1 MLMILDDT
9 STNKTF
15 TDDRNTVNIE
25 YLIFIRPTINI
36 YIHTDGLIVFYCIM
50 SIQLSVVAKKL
61 VLLLYIIVKILIKQ
75 TFFFF
80 KCLQNGLMK

>member
-25 YLIFIRPTINI
+25 YLINKTKLKL
-36 YIHTDGLIVFYCIM
+36 HTDALIVFYCIM
-50 SIQLSVVAKKL
+50 SNQLSVVANKTC
-61 VLLLYIIVKILIKQ
+61 VIIIHYR
-75 TFFFF
+75 
-80 KCLQNGLMK
+80 